1 MSFNGFLM
9 KAHPIILNEDGT
21 VSSVGK
27 LWQLNGWLSDEGV
40 EFKEAPSKEAQL
52 ETLSEISQI
61 RLKS

>member
-1 MSFNGFLM
+1 M